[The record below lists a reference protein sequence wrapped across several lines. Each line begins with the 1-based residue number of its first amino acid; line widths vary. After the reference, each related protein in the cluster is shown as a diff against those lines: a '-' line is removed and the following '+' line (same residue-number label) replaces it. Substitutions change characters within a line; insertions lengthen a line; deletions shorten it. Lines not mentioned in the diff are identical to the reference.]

1 MIYIRTPYCWP
12 FCFSFF
18 PLENLS
24 VYRIFPLFKL
34 FSRGECLERTTDLVG
49 GPMSYARFCPYLSRL
64 CSAPL

>member
-1 MIYIRTPYCWP
+1 MIYIRTPYCWS

-34 FSRGECLERTTDLVG
+34 FSRGECLESTTDLV
-49 GPMSYARFCPYLSRL
+49 
-64 CSAPL
+64 